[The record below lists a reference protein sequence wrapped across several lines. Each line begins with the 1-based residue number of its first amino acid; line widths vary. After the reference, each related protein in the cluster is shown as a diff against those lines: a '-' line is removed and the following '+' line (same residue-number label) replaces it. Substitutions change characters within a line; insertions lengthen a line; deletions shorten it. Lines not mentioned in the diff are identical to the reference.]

1 MENLT
6 PEELFD
12 SNYNLA
18 LWAARK
24 FAWKEDFEDVTQL
37 AAIGLFKAARN
48 FDQSRGIQF
57 STYAMYYM
65 RKEIVREY
73 FEKRPMIRPYRAVL
87 ENTVKVRRH
96 LHDTEE
102 INDLIALTG
111 LTESEVNEVLEY
123 LARRIDSIEYAISD
137 DGEVKLAE
145 VIPNGEANW
154 DDEIFLNE
162 FIETLDERDATIL
175 HLRLN
180 DLAQTEIAA
189 ALNTNQ
195 MNISRSLKRI
205 KDKYN
210 LFNEEVN

>member
-1 MENLT
+1 M
-6 PEELFD
+6 
-12 SNYNLA
+12 
-18 LWAARK
+18 
-24 FAWKEDFEDVTQL
+24 

-102 INDLIALTG
+102 VNDLIALTG

-123 LARRIDSIEYAISD
+123 LSRRIDSIEYAISD

-154 DDEIFLNE
+154 DDEIYLNE

>member
-12 SNYNLA
+12 NNYRLA
-18 LWAARK
+18 EWAASK
-24 FAWKEDFEDVTQL
+24 FAWKEDFEDVAQL
-37 AAIGLFKAARN
+37 AAIGLFKAARK

-87 ENTVKVRRH
+87 ENTVKVKRH

-102 INDLIALTG
+102 INDLITLTG
-111 LTESEVNEVLEY
+111 LTENEINEVLEY
-123 LARRIDSIEYAISD
+123 LSRRIDSIDYVVSD
-137 DGEVKLAE
+137 DGETKLSDI
-145 VIPNGEANW
+145 IPDDKANW
-154 DDEIFLNE
+154 EQEIYLTE
-162 FIETLDERDATIL
+162 FVKTLDERDSTIL

-180 DLAQTEIAA
+180 DLPQTEIAA
-189 ALNTNQ
+189 ALNISQ
-195 MNISRSLKRI
+195 MTISRAIKRI
-205 KDKYN
+205 KLKYN
-210 LFNEEVN
+210 QFNEGVN